1 MAGCCESSGSCPGPS
16 WTKFSTPMVLGIG
29 QGGPVL
35 KSLACSGQT
44 SCAPG
49 RTRDAG
55 LTWLL
60 GVDRLEVVH
69 RLLRHSLWSTWPT

>member
-1 MAGCCESSGSCPGPS
+1 MLS
-16 WTKFSTPMVLGIG
+16 WAFMDQVLNTLWFWALGR
-29 QGGPVL
+29 GGPVL

>member
-1 MAGCCESSGSCPGPS
+1 MLS
-16 WTKFSTPMVLGIG
+16 WAFMDQVLNALWFWALGR
-29 QGGPVL
+29 GGPVL

-60 GVDRLEVVH
+60 GVDRLGGCPQIAPAFSVVD
-69 RLLRHSLWSTWPT
+69 LADLA